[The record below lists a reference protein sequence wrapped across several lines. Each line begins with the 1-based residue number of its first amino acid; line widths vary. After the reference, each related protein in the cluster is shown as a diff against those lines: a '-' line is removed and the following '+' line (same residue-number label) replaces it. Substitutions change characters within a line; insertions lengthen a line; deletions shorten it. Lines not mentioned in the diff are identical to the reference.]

1 MKKLQLTPEHL
12 RVDSFPVQDLPSGV
26 SADARG
32 TVEAQVTMLPRTC
45 PECAPTRGQIT
56 CP

>member
-1 MKKLQLTPEHL
+1 MKKLRLTPEHL
-12 RVDSFPVQDLPSGV
+12 RVESFPVQGLP
-26 SADARG
+26 ADEAG
-32 TVEAQVTMLPRTC
+32 TVQAQVTGLPRTC

>member
-1 MKKLQLTPEHL
+1 VE
-12 RVDSFPVQDLPSGV
+12 SFRIELPTGPS
-26 SADARG
+26 DHERG
-32 TVEAQVTMLPRTC
+32 TVQARVTMLPRTC

>member
-1 MKKLQLTPEHL
+1 MKKLKLAPDDL
-12 RVDSFPVQDLPSGV
+12 RVESYPVQHPPVDE
-26 SADARG
+26 RG
-32 TVEAQVTMLPRTC
+32 TVEARVTMLPRTC